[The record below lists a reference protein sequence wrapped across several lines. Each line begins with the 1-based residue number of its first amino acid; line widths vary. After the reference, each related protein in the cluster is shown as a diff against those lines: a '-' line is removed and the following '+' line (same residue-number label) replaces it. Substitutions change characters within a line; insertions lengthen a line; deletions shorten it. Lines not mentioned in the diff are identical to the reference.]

1 MKVELHFNRNGGI
14 KLTDKEAAGVPPL
27 VGDLQYCNRWVSPT
41 RTLPALELV
50 APGINNGKGL
60 LAVLYEPRFTGLRT
74 DWISFIGYEVLTFGK
89 QKQLVIQE
97 WRCYVKTFG

>member
-1 MKVELHFNRNGGI
+1 MKVELHFNRNAGI

-27 VGDLQYCNRWVSPT
+27 VGELQYCNRWVSET

-50 APGINNGKGL
+50 GPGINSITSL
-60 LAVLYEPRFTGLRT
+60 LAVLFEPRFTGLRT
-74 DWISFIGYEVLTFGK
+74 NWLTFIGYEVLTFGE

-97 WRCYVKTFG
+97 WRCYVKTFS